1 MTASAQKPIATRF
14 HIDVG
19 DALLEPA
26 IVVWRIGRH
35 SNSDGGYDV
44 QTALFFR
51 SCDSF
56 FNSSWAS
63 FFQVVRG

>member
-1 MTASAQKPIATRF
+1 
-14 HIDVG
+14 
-19 DALLEPA
+19 
-26 IVVWRIGRH
+26 
-35 SNSDGGYDV
+35 V